1 MAVGA
6 GAGAAAAAAV
16 AVGIALPHSDGQSF
30 WDRLFRIQKTSS
42 DICLKADMPLV
53 AGMAR
58 RCYAPA
64 EFAAFMDSPVLGG
77 DGAPVSVRLAHPTDM
92 TREPESVTTCN
103 QYRARIA
110 EGWYAETARDM
121 AREGFF
127 TRACG
132 VVSMLAEAR
141 APEVTYFD
149 DGACTAGDI
158 EAFAASAPIG
168 FTEGGEPSATS
179 AGVER
184 AGESEWAISSGDQKA
199 RLQEFAHADFN
210 GDGRGDMLVFIHMSV
225 EGGSASASRIG
236 YLDKPSASGPVTF
249 VEKDFN

>member
-16 AVGIALPHSDGQSF
+16 AVGIALPHSDGPSF

-53 AGMAR
+53 AGMTR

-92 TREPESVTTCN
+92 SREPDSVTTCN

-132 VVSMLAEAR
+132 VVSMLAEAK

-149 DGACTAGDI
+149 DSLHGGRHRSVRCVGADRFHGRRRCGRCVRKRRARGRQRVGD
-158 EAFAASAPIG
+158 FLG
-168 FTEGGEPSATS
+168 
-179 AGVER
+179 
-184 AGESEWAISSGDQKA
+184 
-199 RLQEFAHADFN
+199 
-210 GDGRGDMLVFIHMSV
+210 
-225 EGGSASASRIG
+225 
-236 YLDKPSASGPVTF
+236 
-249 VEKDFN
+249 